1 VEIQK
6 SLLRPQKWGNWSRAE
21 QLVASRVFEYSL
33 HAAVA
38 RFRICL
44 VYQLGGSHM
53 DVEAQS
59 SPRCRDEGR
68 RRRSK
73 RLSRAF
79 AATFCAVGLAIGFS
93 ACTNGETKKD
103 QRAGQQVSL
112 EAANSPGLSP
122 WMDSTTAGDLPST
135 LNRVENTATGS
146 PNNQGGIW
154 TVSGD
159 QVGLY
164 GGSPNGAVCDRGKM
178 VDFLERHPAEAQAWR
193 TVTGVSD
200 IRAYVNALSP
210 VVLTHDTRVTN
221 HGFENGTVT
230 YFESVLQTGTAVMV
244 DNRGIPR
251 VRCASGSPLA
261 QPQSDV
267 SAQYTGT
274 GWQGLDTH
282 AVITVQQSDAPIENL
297 ALVSEPAGGAA
308 LPSSATATGSPTTTA
323 AAPPSPLFLTMPVGD
338 TQAMPAPGIGLPP
351 GKTVVRV
358 QVTPPL
364 NSETSSVTSSVRVST
379 SGATSP
385 STTTTSASSSVS
397 GSPSPTAS
405 SATSTV
411 PATTTGR

>member
-1 VEIQK
+1 
-6 SLLRPQKWGNWSRAE
+6 
-21 QLVASRVFEYSL
+21 
-33 HAAVA
+33 
-38 RFRICL
+38 
-44 VYQLGGSHM
+44 M

-230 YFESVLQTGTAVMV
+230 YFQSVLQTGTAVMV

-261 QPQSDV
+261 EPQSDV

-405 SATSTV
+405 SATSPV